1 MLLPGITIPNKTLAG
16 SSISLTYIV
25 IYLFFMKIHL
35 QFGHIIF
42 TFVISTVHGDDTM
55 TISICRKYSELD
67 YQLKALLRL
76 ISFVMATDEKPS
88 FLTSVTCMFHQ
99 KLVATKTLP
108 YVRQN

>member
-67 YQLKALLRL
+67 YQLNRITAIVPGK
-76 ISFVMATDEKPS
+76 K
-88 FLTSVTCMFHQ
+88 
-99 KLVATKTLP
+99 
-108 YVRQN
+108 RQ